1 LFSCRKA
8 VSPPGFILNSLA
20 ALEVSIM
27 NSIVIHLIIF
37 VSIFGAVLFG
47 MFLRGILPEQHLSA
61 DSKDTIR
68 LGIAVIATMS
78 ALVLGLLVSS
88 AKNFSDAQSSEIT
101 QMSANV
107 ILLDAVLAQY
117 GPETKEVR
125 DLLRDAVARTVDFMW
140 HQDHQQNSK
149 TQPMLAGSA
158 IIHAKIRALSPKND
172 IQHAI
177 QAQASSL
184 AIDLGKLRWLMFEQE
199 RNSISVPLLV
209 TMILWLGIVFTS
221 FGLFAPRNATVIVT
235 LFLCALS
242 VSGAIFLILEMYRP
256 LEGLMQVSSAPL
268 RNALAQLGH

>member
-1 LFSCRKA
+1 
-8 VSPPGFILNSLA
+8 
-20 ALEVSIM
+20 M

-47 MFLRGILPEQHLSA
+47 IFLRGILPEQHLSA

-107 ILLDAVLAQY
+107 ILLDATLAQY

-199 RNSISVPLLV
+199 RNSISAPLLV

-256 LEGLMQVSSAPL
+256 FEGLMQVSSAPL